1 MAMEPK
7 KKNLISSDNDTEWS
21 PVLAPDLIRSILER
35 LNFVEFHR
43 ARSISSDWYSTA
55 ELCYSQNPTPWLI
68 LFSNYSHI
76 SCKLFDPLHDK
87 TYVIR
92 DLGFDFHRSR
102 CLATSGSWFLMLDH
116 RTDFYLLNLFTR
128 ERIRLPTLE
137 AMDGRQ
143 MKFERVGESDFLK
156 TFTYQGGYGSYSS
169 GESTKVII
177 ENAVLWVDER
187 SRDYLVVWS
196 LECFFAYHKKGDN
209 NNSWKVF
216 QLKKNQGCSDMV
228 FRESK
233 LYVLSPSLNITVLDF
248 SSCDSPNEC
257 ASFTTPDGLTLFPL
271 SCFGHLV
278 ITLSGEV
285 LMIKPSRFGIPFF
298 DVYKMDPKSS
308 KWREIY
314 SLGNE
319 ALLLDL
325 GTTIAAKDSS

>member
-1 MAMEPK
+1 
-7 KKNLISSDNDTEWS
+7 
-21 PVLAPDLIRSILER
+21 
-35 LNFVEFHR
+35 
-43 ARSISSDWYSTA
+43 
-55 ELCYSQNPTPWLI
+55 
-68 LFSNYSHI
+68 
-76 SCKLFDPLHDK
+76 
-87 TYVIR
+87 
-92 DLGFDFHRSR
+92 
-102 CLATSGSWFLMLDH
+102 
-116 RTDFYLLNLFTR
+116 
-128 ERIRLPTLE
+128 
-137 AMDGRQ
+137 MDGRQ

-209 NNSWKVF
+209 NKSWKVF

-233 LYVLSPSLNITVLDF
+233 LYVLSPSLNITIFDF
-248 SSCDSPNEC
+248 SCGGSPNEC

-271 SCFGHLV
+271 YGFGHLV

-285 LMIKPSRFGIPFF
+285 LMIKPRAFAIPSF
-298 DVYKMDPKSS
+298 DIYKMDPKSS

-325 GTTIAAKDSS
+325 GTTVAAKDGFGENSLYFSNRKPSRYNGSCLCNENSNYVYDFLKRLVVQRFQHLADLSPVPFKDSRWFFPTFCGKSLL

>member
-1 MAMEPK
+1 MATAPK
-7 KKNLISSDNDTEWS
+7 KKLISSDNDTEWS
-21 PVLAPDLIRSILER
+21 PVLAPDLIRSIFER
-35 LNFVEFHR
+35 LNFAEFHR
-43 ARSISSDWYSTA
+43 AMSISLDWYSTA
-55 ELCYSQNPTPWLI
+55 ELCYRQNPTPWLI
-68 LFSNYSHI
+68 LFSNYRHI
-76 SCKLFDPLHDK
+76 SCRLFDPLHDK

-92 DLGFDFHRSR
+92 DLGFDFHRSC
-102 CLATSGSWFLMLDH
+102 CLATSGSWLLMLDH

-128 ERIRLPTLE
+128 ERICLPTLE
-137 AMDGRQ
+137 AIDGWQ

-156 TFTYQGGYGSYSS
+156 TFTYREGYRSYSS
-169 GESTKVII
+169 GLSTKVVI

-196 LECFFAYHKKGDN
+196 IECFFAYHKKGDN
-209 NNSWKVF
+209 NKTWKVI
-216 QLKKNQGCSDMV
+216 QLKKNEECSDIV

-233 LYVLSPSLNITVLDF
+233 LYVLNPNLNITVFDF
-248 SSCDSPNEC
+248 SSGSPNEC
-257 ASFTTPDGLTLFPL
+257 ASFTSQDIGLTLYPL

-285 LMIKPSRFGIPFF
+285 LLIKTRRYGIYSF

-319 ALLLDL
+319 AILLDL
-325 GTTIAAKDSS
+325 GTTIAAKDGFG